1 MNKPAA
7 TMAELWAKASEDP
20 DFLFQ
25 LKAQDVAVTLARA
38 VAEAGLTQAQLAK
51 KLGWKPSRVSHV
63 LSGAGNLTLRTL
75 FDICTVLRFE
85 LDVVLRAPH
94 VQRSP
99 QAWETRMLLNDA
111 HLFNQTAQDNMHV
124 SELLLETARQLNR
137 RGWQSANRP
146 LPQPARSKVTYL
158 PSVATAG

>member
-7 TMAELWAKASEDP
+7 TMAELWAKASEDS
-20 DFLFQ
+20 DFVFQ

-75 FDICTVLRFE
+75 FDICTVLGFE

-94 VQRSP
+94 VM
-99 QAWETRMLLNDA
+99 TLA
-111 HLFNQTAQDNMHV
+111 H
-124 SELLLETARQLNR
+124 
-137 RGWQSANRP
+137 
-146 LPQPARSKVTYL
+146 RSKEFL
-158 PSVATAG
+158 PSITMGMKRSASTGSW